1 MIDDPQPTDS
11 FLEGEFSVAKDLQY
25 FVESHK
31 KMKKALETI
40 ATGALGAEEAKHCA
54 LVALRRDDD

>member
-1 MIDDPQPTDS
+1 MTDDPQPTDN
-11 FLEGEFSVAKDLQY
+11 FLEGEFSVSRDLQN
-25 FVESHK
+25 FVEGHK

-54 LVALRRDDD
+54 LMALRKDND